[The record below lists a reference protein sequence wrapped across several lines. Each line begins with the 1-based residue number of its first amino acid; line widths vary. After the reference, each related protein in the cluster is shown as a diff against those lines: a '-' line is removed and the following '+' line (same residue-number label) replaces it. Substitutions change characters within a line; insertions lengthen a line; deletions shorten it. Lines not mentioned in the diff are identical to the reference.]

1 MTRVSLRNVSK
12 YYKQKKVLC
21 DINLELEDSKIY
33 VIMGKSGEGKSTLL
47 NIIGLL
53 DNMSSGELYINGS
66 LVKNLN
72 DNQKANLRMNTLGFV
87 FQSFYLNP
95 KLKAYENVMVPM
107 YINKSYK
114 NINLKERA
122 LKLLKILDL
131 EKKYNYFPKEL
142 SGGEQQRVSIA
153 RAISNDAQIILA
165 DEPTGNL
172 DSENEKIVLDYF
184 RYMADCG
191 KTIVIVTH
199 NESVLKYADK
209 VYYLKDSCLEER
221 QYEF

>member
-1 MTRVSLRNVSK
+1 MIRVSLRNVSK
-12 YYKQKKVLC
+12 NYKQSKVLC
-21 DINLELEDSKIY
+21 DINLDLEDSKIY

-53 DNMSSGELYINGS
+53 DNISSGELYINGS

-72 DNQKANLRMNTLGFV
+72 DDQKANLRMSTLGFV

-95 KLKAYENVMVPM
+95 KLKAFENVMVPM

-131 EKKYNYFPKEL
+131 EKKYNHFPKEL

-184 RYMADCG
+184 RHLADSG

-209 VYYLKDSCLEER
+209 VYYLKNSLLEER
-221 QYEF
+221 